1 MATGSC
7 VSASLVAPNHY
18 CADQDH
24 PTVRQIA
31 ARLPWY
37 TPKYSPHD
45 VPRFYDITGVVR
57 RRRPRRPPCRISSP
71 CVCIPRF
78 ACSPFSR
85 GGSHLTPAVYT
96 RTHALH
102 ADRGPEDLPGDRG
115 PPGGALRAEQTHIR
129 RRLRCARLHPRRARR
144 ARVAGPVPPHQEEGK
159 DARCVALHAPRPS
172 GPSLTHAHAPRTR
185 QHADG
190 AVAGVLAR
198 QAFS

>member
-1 MATGSC
+1 MLLDVDVERHDRTGMYSPSTTQRTLQHDEKIVTMDLFVHDCDAAEGRGMATGSC
-7 VSASLVAPNHY
+7 VSASLVAPNHF

-78 ACSPFSR
+78 ACSLFR
-85 GGSHLTPAVYT
+85 G
-96 RTHALH
+96 
-102 ADRGPEDLPGDRG
+102 ADR
-115 PPGGALRAEQTHIR
+115 I
-129 RRLRCARLHPRRARR
+129 
-144 ARVAGPVPPHQEEGK
+144 
-159 DARCVALHAPRPS
+159 
-172 GPSLTHAHAPRTR
+172 
-185 QHADG
+185 
-190 AVAGVLAR
+190 
-198 QAFS
+198 